1 MHYPGFYYN
10 VISPLMSSTIGSVV
24 LCFLLSNIIITMFKG
39 CAPERSK
46 NSNEN
51 ATQLDGSTSHA
62 TKLRLYLSNISSF
75 RMSV

>member
-10 VISPLMSSTIGSVV
+10 VISQLMSFTIGSVV

-51 ATQLDGSTSHA
+51 ATQFDGSTSHA
-62 TKLRLYLSNISSF
+62 TNTQVIPKQYL
-75 RMSV
+75 